1 MVPSAMDRIG
11 RQILVRPLFDSFL
24 KSRSIP
30 AEHAVVI
37 FA

>member
-11 RQILVRPLFDSFL
+11 RQILVRLLFDGFW
-24 KSRSIP
+24 KSRSIWV
-30 AEHAVVI
+30 ERAVVI